1 MIPEDLTEGI
11 VQILRHDDAVAG
23 TGFFVSSNLIATCAH
38 LIQAADTCPGNKVRV
53 RFYLNGKECNAI
65 VMPERWHDPDK
76 EDLSILQLENELPSD
91 VKALSPGSS
100 AGATGHRVST
110 FGFPAVG
117 EVKGI
122 RESWGGT
129 WKSN

>member
-1 MIPEDLTEGI
+1 MLT
-11 VQILRHDDAVAG
+11 
-23 TGFFVSSNLIATCAH
+23 
-38 LIQAADTCPGNKVRV
+38 IQAADAGPGNKVRV
-53 RFYLNGKECNAI
+53 LYLNGKEGNAI
-65 VMPERWHDPDK
+65 VMPERWHGPDK

-100 AGATGHRVST
+100 AGETGHRVST

-122 RESWGGT
+122 RGSWGGT